1 MSQTRH
7 FFVKHF
13 LILFLPV
20 SFLLLGIAYF
30 FYQVQAEQIYGQLRL
45 TSQAS
50 VDAGRATISRN
61 FDLITGDLLFLAK
74 EKELSKLLNNK
85 TPLSLKNIKQQWIS
99 FSYVKQVY
107 DQIRW
112 IDETGMEQARI
123 NYNSGKSFAVSTQQL
138 QNKASRYY
146 FTETHKLKKDE
157 IYISTLD
164 LNVEQGKVELPRKPT
179 IRIATPLINEGG
191 ERRGIIVLN
200 FNSTDMLEQ
209 LRIVNRNHLWLTN
222 KKGHWLLGPTHKDE
236 WGFMFEKPELSVAHR
251 YPEAWADI
259 STKESGAFETSEG
272 YWVYHTVYPLHTIKV
287 SQQNSQD
294 QYEPTPLQL
303 HKLKYSWYLIHFTP
317 NNQYLPQLEVKASQT
332 IAMTMLLL
340 VILFMGTLRL
350 TRLQQK
356 EATALKEAANALE
369 LQRKTE
375 HTYAE
380 EMAKRADEL
389 QAAMSTAEQ
398 ANQAKSDFLS
408 NMSHEIR
415 TPMNAILG
423 LAYLLEKQE
432 NLSPSAIAMVRK
444 IHSSG
449 RALLGIIND
458 ILDFSKIEASRL
470 EIENIPFQLSE
481 VLDNLANIM
490 SSAVGQK
497 SVEVVVA
504 PAPDGADFLKG
515 DPLRLGQVL
524 INLVSNAIKFTEKGE
539 VVLGITRVNSDQ
551 PNNTIHLR
559 FSVKDTGIG
568 IPKHKQKQIFES
580 FSQVDASTTRNFG
593 GSGLGLTISRHLVKL
608 MGGQLHLNSTLGKGS
623 EFFFTLSFGCSDPSY
638 SSVPEMLHQRILIAD
653 DNNTARLLLSDTAA
667 SLGWNAVTVDSG
679 IKAIEA
685 VNNIHQPS
693 YDILLLDWRMP
704 GVDGLAAAAE
714 IKEKFPGWKSP
725 IIIMVTAYDRQ
736 QLFEQPEHYLVDG
749 ILTKPVTSSCLYNAV
764 LDAKNRRSP
773 TKTQKNL
780 PPTQRLKGIRILVVD
795 DSEINRDVAED
806 ILTGEGAIVDVAE
819 NGLHAL
825 KVLETENT
833 SFDVVLMDMQMPVM
847 DGYEATRKIRSTPSL
862 HHLPV
867 IALTAGAFKIQQD
880 EAFKAGINEFV
891 SKPFDITELVN
902 ATLRL
907 CGKKLASSSSS
918 NKTQEDNSSNQ
929 PPDIQTP
936 HTDQEAHLEHSAEPN
951 AITEKP
957 LVDIEDG
964 KRRWRKVASYHKQL
978 NVFIHSHSDDAI
990 QVNNALHQGDTE
1002 QAKAIVH
1009 KLKGAAGTLSLFRA
1023 ANEADALEQALQDSQ
1038 HKSNQQNN
1046 ESLAQALQA
1055 TMQKTLSI
1063 IQNYLSSQI
1072 QDVSGQ
1078 QQAVPPPVKSK
1089 EIKTYCDQLL
1099 QALNTDDPEIIEPLL
1114 HKLEG
1119 KLPKEF
1125 QSKLVTCIEMFDFR
1139 GAEILIRTLLESRTV
1154 KHEQKTHSMH

>member
-1 MSQTRH
+1 MTQTRH

-50 VDAGRATISRN
+50 VDAGRSTISRY
-61 FDLITGDLLFLAK
+61 FDLITDDLLFLAN
-74 EKELSKLLNNK
+74 EKELNNLLNNK
-85 TPLSLKNIKQQWIS
+85 TQLSLKNIKQQWIS
-99 FSYVKQVY
+99 FSAVKQVY

-112 IDETGMEQARI
+112 LDEEGMEQVRI
-123 NYNSGKSFAVSTQQL
+123 NYNGGNPYAVSTQQL
-138 QNKASRYY
+138 QNKANRYY

-157 IYISTLD
+157 IYISILD
-164 LNVEQGKVELPRKPT
+164 LNIEQGKVELPRKPT
-179 IRIATPLINEGG
+179 IRIATPLINENN

-222 KKGHWLLGPTHKDE
+222 NKGHWLLGPTHKDE

-251 YPEAWADI
+251 YPDAWANI
-259 STKESGAFETSEG
+259 STNERAVFETSKG
-272 YWVYHTVYPLHTIKV
+272 YWVYQSVYPLHTIQV
-287 SQQNSQD
+287 SKHNSKAQL
-294 QYEPTPLQL
+294 EPTPLQL
-303 HKLKYSWYLIHFTP
+303 HKFKYSWYLIHFTP
-317 NNQYLPQLEVKASQT
+317 HRQYLPQLELKASQT
-332 IAMTMLLL
+332 IAVTMLLL
-340 VILFMGTLRL
+340 TILFMGTLKL
-350 TRLQQK
+350 TRLQQT
-356 EATALKEAANALE
+356 EAIALKKAAKALE

-389 QAAMSTAEQ
+389 QTAMSTAEQ

-423 LAYLLEKQE
+423 IAYLLEKQE

-470 EIENIPFQLSE
+470 EIENIPFQLTE

-497 SVEVVVA
+497 PVEVVVA
-504 PAPDGADFLKG
+504 PAPEGSEFLKG

-524 INLVSNAIKFTEKGE
+524 INLASNAIKFTEKGE
-539 VVLGITRVNSDQ
+539 VVVGITRVNRDD
-551 PNNTIHLR
+551 PFNNSVHLR
-559 FSVKDTGIG
+559 FSIKDTGIG

-580 FSQVDASTTRNFG
+580 FTQVDASTTRNFG

-653 DNNTARLLLSDTAA
+653 DNNTARMLLSDTAA
-667 SLGWNAVTVDSG
+667 SLGWSAVTVNSG
-679 IKAIEA
+679 SKAIEA
-685 VNNIHQPS
+685 VNNIHQPP

-704 GVDGLAAAAE
+704 GVDGLAAAAK
-714 IKEKFPGWKSP
+714 IKETFPGWKSP

-736 QLFEQPEHYLVDG
+736 QLIERPEHYLVDG

-764 LDAKNRRSP
+764 LDAKNHRLP
-773 TKTQKNL
+773 TKTQKNRL
-780 PPTQRLKGIRILVVD
+780 PTQRLKDIHILVVD

-825 KVLETENT
+825 KILETEKT

-867 IALTAGAFKIQQD
+867 IALTAGAFKKQQD

-891 SKPFDITELVN
+891 SKPFEINELVN
-902 ATLRL
+902 VTLQL
-907 CGKKLASSSSS
+907 CGKKLEIPSSSN
-918 NKTQEDNSSNQ
+918 NKTQEDNSPNQ
-929 PPDIQTP
+929 PDIQTP
-936 HTDQEAHLEHSAEPN
+936 HIDQKPHLEHSPESN
-951 AITEKP
+951 EINEKP
-957 LVDIEDG
+957 LIDIEDG
-964 KRRWRKVASYHKQL
+964 KRKWRKIASYHKQL
-978 NVFIHSHSDDAI
+978 NVFIRSHSDDAI
-990 QVNNALHQGDTE
+990 QVNSALHQGDTE

-1023 ANEADALEQALQDSQ
+1023 ANEADALEHALQDPQQNSP
-1038 HKSNQQNN
+1038 QNN

-1063 IQNYLSSQI
+1063 IQNYLSSQVH
-1072 QDVSGQ
+1072 DVSGQ
-1078 QQAVPPPVKSK
+1078 QQAVPLTVETE
-1089 EIKTYCDQLL
+1089 EIKMYCHQLL
-1099 QALNTDDPEIIEPLL
+1099 EALNTDDLEIIEPLL